1 MSQPQYRYPGVRPFD
16 RDQSDRFFGRDEDIA
31 RFFSLLLQEKLCVLY
46 GKSGYGKSS
55 LLNAGIQP
63 RLETETAKGKRRYVA
78 VPIRFH
84 AASGQ
89 GDDNLFQQFDFHLER
104 AMTAGAHVRAT
115 LVVAPVAPPNLPD
128 TLWGRFKRWQTDPNT
143 VFILLFDQ
151 FEELFSYPPE
161 QQQAFRQQL
170 AELLYT
176 EYPQFLE
183 ENEEQLP
190 VAERAR
196 LAEKTNVNAVL
207 AIRADRM
214 SELDRL
220 KDQLPAILH
229 KRFELRALPRDAAEK
244 ALTLPAVL
252 PGDFASP
259 TFKFDKPATQKILD
273 FLKDTE
279 EQIDPIQLQIL
290 AESFEQRSIADKTR
304 VFDPKNMGD
313 LKEVIARYY
322 SGKIA
327 TIADPAERL
336 AVRRLCEEGLAQESD
351 PPIRLSLHAAQIR
364 QFYGIGQALLD
375 DLVNTRLL
383 RAEAGRGGGATYE
396 LPHDTLLV
404 AVLVAKR
411 KRLAEEKVAAEAQ
424 AAKELAQR
432 VKEAEAKAAEEQ
444 RRAEDAERLKQ
455 AADQGRKRARLF
467 AWLAGAVAIIAIA
480 AMVWAFQAQVQTKA
494 SEQIAQKR
502 LEAFEAEEKRRKE
515 AEEANRQIHVASL
528 KKKIYGFIK
537 VEYYGLARDSLKVL
551 EKINPNDPE
560 IDKLK
565 KLIK

>member
-1 MSQPQYRYPGVRPFD
+1 MSKPQYRYPGVLPFD
-16 RDQSDRFFGRDEDIA
+16 REQSDRFFGRDEDIA
-31 RFFSLLLQEKLCVLY
+31 RFLSLLLQEKLCVLY

-63 RLETETAKGKRRYVA
+63 RLEAETAKGKRRYVA
-78 VPIRFH
+78 VPLRFL
-84 AASGQ
+84 AAGGQ
-89 GDDNLFQQFDFHLER
+89 KEDNLFEQFDFQLER
-104 AMTAGAHVRAT
+104 AMVGAG
-115 LVVAPVAPPNLPD
+115 LVPAPTTNDLPN
-128 TLWGRFKRWQTDPNT
+128 TLWGRFKRWQTDANT

-151 FEELFSYPPE
+151 FEELFSYPSE

-190 VAERAR
+190 AAERAR
-196 LAEKTNVNAVL
+196 LAEKTNVHAVL

-214 SELDRL
+214 SELDQL

-229 KRFELRALPRDAAEK
+229 KRFELRALPQDSAEK
-244 ALTLPAVL
+244 ALSLPAAL

-259 TFKFDKPATQKILD
+259 TFGFDAPATRKILD

-279 EQIDPIQLQIL
+279 GQIDPIQLQIL
-290 AESFEQRSIADKTR
+290 AESFEERSISEKIRA
-304 VFDPKNMGD
+304 FDTQNTGD
-313 LKEVIARYY
+313 LNAIIARYY
-322 SGKIA
+322 SDKIA
-327 TIADPAERL
+327 TITDPAERL

-364 QFYGIGQALLD
+364 QFYGIEQALLD
-375 DLVNTRLL
+375 SLVNTRLL

-396 LPHDTLLV
+396 LPHDTLLG
-404 AVLVAKR
+404 AVLEAKR
-411 KRLAEEKVAAEAQ
+411 KRLEEEKVAEEAR
-424 AAKELAQR
+424 AAAELAQR

-444 RRAEDAERLKQ
+444 RRAEEAERLKKD
-455 AADQGRKRARLF
+455 AEEGRRRARLF
-467 AWLAGAVAIIAIA
+467 ALLAGVVAIIAII
-480 AMVWAFQAQVQTKA
+480 AMVLAFQAQEQAKA

-502 LEAFEAEEKRRKE
+502 LDDFEAEAKMRKA
-515 AEEANRQIHVASL
+515 AEEANRQIHVTAL
-528 KKKIYGFIK
+528 KKKIYDFIEVK
-537 VEYYGLARDSLKVL
+537 YYRLASDSLKVL
-551 EKINPNDPE
+551 EKISPDDPE
-560 IDKLK
+560 ITSLK